1 MRSEISVIIP
11 VQNDAGPLRK
21 TVAAIL
27 AQSNGLVREIILAV
41 GPSHDDTRVV
51 AQELAAAEPIVRVID
66 NPTGK
71 TPVALNAAITASTAP
86 IIARIDAR
94 AVIPIGY
101 LTLAVDTLTESGAA
115 NVGAVQNPVG
125 FLPASARLPRQ
136 WPRSWALVGLVTGGA
151 M

>member
-1 MRSEISVIIP
+1 MQDRLVH
-11 VQNDAGPLRK
+11 DTDRAGALHRGLDRLAG
-21 TVAAIL
+21 VAPP
-27 AQSNGLVREIILAV
+27 G
-41 GPSHDDTRVV
+41 